1 MVAGMDAV
9 FASGL
14 SAFQSASARL
24 QAAVKPVERVREST
38 IPAAS
43 PQDAP
48 QTRAAAGPSPAPP
61 PPADPGGRAPSSFN
75 AVEASVEMIRAR
87 QEARLGA
94 ALIRTGDEMSRTL
107 LDLRA

>member
-1 MVAGMDAV
+1 MDAV

-14 SAFQSASARL
+14 GAFRSATERLQSAAG
-24 QAAVKPVERVREST
+24 QIGDVRTLT

-43 PQDAP
+43 PQDAS
-48 QTRAAAGPSPAPP
+48 QTRAAAGPNPAPP
-61 PPADPGGRAPSSFN
+61 PPPDPGGRAPSSPD
-75 AVEASVEMIRAR
+75 VIDASVEMIRAG

-94 ALIRTGDEMSRTL
+94 ALIRTGEEMTRTI

>member
-1 MVAGMDAV
+1 MVLDMDAV

-14 SAFQSASARL
+14 NAFQSAGARL
-24 QAAVKPVERVREST
+24 QAAVKPVESVREST

-43 PQDAP
+43 PRGAP
-48 QTRAAAGPSPAPP
+48 QTRAAAGPNPAPP
-61 PPADPGGRAPSSFN
+61 PPAESSGRAPSSYDV
-75 AVEASVEMIRAR
+75 VEIGVALTLAR

-94 ALIRTGDEMSRTL
+94 ALVRTADELGRTS